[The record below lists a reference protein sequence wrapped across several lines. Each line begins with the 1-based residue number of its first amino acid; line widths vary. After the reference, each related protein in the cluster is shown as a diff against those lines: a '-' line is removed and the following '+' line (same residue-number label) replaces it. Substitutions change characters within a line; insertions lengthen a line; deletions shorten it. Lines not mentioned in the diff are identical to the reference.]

1 MNEKELRLAARVADA
16 LNADVERIQN
26 ELGHEYLTRGR
37 VRYLANEL
45 RQHFQTLFELTKL
58 LSTEVGYRQKM
69 DELHG
74 RRP

>member
-1 MNEKELRLAARVADA
+1 MNERELHLTARVADA

-45 RQHFQTLFELTKL
+45 KQHFQTLFEVTRVLVL
-58 LSTEVGYRQKM
+58 EIEYRRKM

-74 RRP
+74 ERP